1 MYLIGIIAGAA
12 STAQA
17 SVNNK
22 IRESF
27 RSPYIVTVL
36 SFIISII
43 VMALIILV
51 TERDLYIPLKA
62 IASQPF
68 WIWLGGSC
76 GTAIIILNIVC
87 LPKLGSARNVMIICF
102 GQTLTGLIIDHYG
115 MFGSHVVPMTLIRV
129 AGAAVVLIG
138 VALVNGVRRKPGS
151 VEADEAQYGGTG
163 SVVLY
168 VILALMCGFACASQI
183 AINGPLNMYAGSAGK
198 ATLIS
203 MIVGL
208 ITTILV
214 VAVLTAVRGKG
225 SIFDGGTPVRWF
237 RGLKPWMAA
246 GALLALTVVGGNAIT
261 APVLGTGIATIM
273 NLIGMM
279 GAGLIIDAT
288 GFLGI
293 DVKPVTAGKVI
304 GMLLMIV
311 GTAMISLL

>member
-163 SVVLY
+163 SVSDSLEMPDFLPDKFEPGTLNLPGIIGLDHALKY
-168 VILALMCGFACASQI
+168 VMSETPAKI
-183 AINGPLNMYAGSAGK
+183 YAHEMK
-198 ATLIS
+198 
-203 MIVGL
+203 
-208 ITTILV
+208 
-214 VAVLTAVRGKG
+214 LTK
-225 SIFDGGTPVRWF
+225 
-237 RGLKPWMAA
+237 M
-246 GALLALTVVGGNAIT
+246 
-261 APVLGTGIATIM
+261 
-273 NLIGMM
+273 
-279 GAGLIIDAT
+279 
-288 GFLGI
+288 
-293 DVKPVTAGKVI
+293 
-304 GMLLMIV
+304 
-311 GTAMISLL
+311 